1 MIPIDAAILLLAAQ
15 GPAGSPPVNQTA
27 EMLKLGGMVVM
38 FVVVFY
44 FIAIRPQS
52 QKAKQHAA
60 LLKTLRSGDKVVTS
74 GGLLGVV
81 LNVKE
86 KSVSV
91 RSGESKLEIQKGAI
105 AEILERGSEASQ
117 S

>member
-1 MIPIDAAILLLAAQ
+1 MILIDALIPLFAADAPG
-15 GPAGSPPVNQTA
+15 GPAPVNPTG
-27 EMLKLGGMVVM
+27 EMLKLGGMVAM
-38 FVVVFY
+38 FIFVFY

-60 LLKTLRSGDKVVTS
+60 MLKTLRAGDKVVTS

-81 LNVKE
+81 LTVKD

-91 RSGESKLEIQKGAI
+91 RSGESKLEFQKGAI
-105 AEILERGSEASQ
+105 AEVLERGSEASP